1 MKIGIEA
8 QRIFRIEKHGMDIYA
23 LELIRA
29 IQQLDTQNE
38 YVVFVKPD
46 KDVCLYRSKNL
57 KIVEVKGKTYIDW
70 EQISLPKAIK
80 QQNID
85 LMHFTS
91 NTASVNIKC
100 PFILTLHDIIYLEKL
115 YSKGSS
121 YQIVGHF
128 YHRWNVP
135 KMASKAE
142 YILTVSE
149 FEKVQIQK
157 ELGIKYTKL
166 KAVYSAYNQNFRMI
180 KDDAALERVRVKYK
194 LPYDFIFFLG
204 NKAINKNMKRSLEA
218 YAEYVDETLTP
229 IKLVIAESSES
240 DIMQLLSKI
249 NRKDIFKHILLMSY
263 VPHSEIPFIYNL
275 ATLFLYPSLRESFG
289 IPIVEAMACGTPVIT
304 SNTSAMPE
312 VTEDAAMLV
321 NPFDVESI
329 TQAIK
334 KVLNNQKLYNRL
346 KYKGLNRAMAFSW
359 ENAAQKTMQ
368 LYEKVLNPSLI
379 LTYK

>member
-8 QRIFRIEKHGMDIYA
+8 QRIFRSKKHGMDIYA

-46 KDVCLYRSKNL
+46 KDVCLQSSQNL

-70 EQISLPKAIK
+70 EQISLPKAIEQEK
-80 QQNID
+80 ID

-100 PFILTLHDIIYLEKL
+100 PFILTLHDIIYLEKF
-115 YSKGSS
+115 YSKGSL
-121 YQIVGHF
+121 YQVAGHF
-128 YHRWNVP
+128 YRRWNVP
-135 KMASKAE
+135 KIAPKAE
-142 YILTVSE
+142 YVLTVSE

-157 ELGIKYTKL
+157 ALGIKYTKL
-166 KAVYSAYNQNFRMI
+166 KAVYNAYNQKFRMI
-180 KDDAALERVRVKYK
+180 EDELLLEQIREKYN

-204 NKAINKNMKRSLEA
+204 NKAPKKNMKRTLQA
-218 YAEYVDETLTP
+218 YAEYADEALTP
-229 IKLVIAESSES
+229 LKLVVAESSEK
-240 DIMQLLSKI
+240 DVMQLLTEI
-249 NRKDIFKHILLMSY
+249 NRKDIFKQIILTGYL
-263 VPHSEIPFIYNL
+263 PHAELPYLYNL

-289 IPIVEAMACGTPVIT
+289 IPIIEAMACGTPVIT

-312 VTEDAAMLV
+312 VADDATMLV

-329 TQAIK
+329 TQAIR
-334 KVLNNQKLYNRL
+334 KVLGNQKLYNQL
-346 KYKGLNRAMAFSW
+346 KYSGLNRATAFSW
-359 ENAAQKTMQ
+359 ENTAQKTIN
-368 LYEKVLNPSLI
+368 LYNEVLFSVL
-379 LTYK
+379 K